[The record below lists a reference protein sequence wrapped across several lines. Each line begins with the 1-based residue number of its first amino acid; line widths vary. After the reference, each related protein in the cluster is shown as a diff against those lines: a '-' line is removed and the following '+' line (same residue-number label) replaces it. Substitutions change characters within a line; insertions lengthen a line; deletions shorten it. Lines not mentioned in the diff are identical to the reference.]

1 MRGHE
6 TEAGTLNGSTAFI
19 VYKLGE
25 IHADLSNVKHT
36 TRETQAGLQRLTRQW
51 DTMHPP
57 ASPPSPL
64 SLLSRIPWK
73 DMGGFLA
80 ALAVLVMAFAG
91 KWEAL
96 NAASHLLGK

>member
-1 MRGHE
+1 MQGHE
-6 TEAGTLNGSTAFI
+6 TQEAGTLNGSTAFI
-19 VYKLGE
+19 VFKLGE

-36 TRETQAGLQRLTRQW
+36 ANRTEAGLHALTRQW
-51 DTMHPP
+51 DTMV
-57 ASPPSPL
+57 SPPSSL

-96 NAASHLLGK
+96 NAASRLLGK